1 MLSEYTSFGV
11 DDEGEEM
18 EEDKEDE
25 EEENGK
31 RCGRNK
37 ES

>member
-11 DDEGEEM
+11 DDEDEEM
-18 EEDKEDE
+18 EDE

-37 ES
+37 EL